1 MPENNFEF
9 LIEENSKGSRSTP
22 EQEAVITGL
31 TQERVYLEVP
41 EFLEG
46 LPVRRIAPH
55 AFREQQHLRS
65 LSLPRNLRSVGAFA
79 LYNCPELEEVDLHDG
94 ITDFHNGVFRHDL
107 RLRRIRIHINGDNPG
122 GSFTVMKDILSESD
136 TRLQFCLLFPD
147 GEARLTFPG
156 YLYAFNE
163 NTMARTIQFSI
174 TGSGMV
180 YRECVRRKGVGFRE
194 YDRLFSRVVLDDP
207 QAAVEIAVD
216 RLLFPYNLAPEHRQA
231 YEDHLRVNA
240 REALLQFLQQM
251 RGGTSHAFSEE
262 GILRLRMMADRG
274 FVSADAA
281 DDALREASALGLTEA
296 CSIILA
302 GRDKTEKENGTSS
315 SGEFTLDDW

>member
-1 MPENNFEF
+1 
-9 LIEENSKGSRSTP
+9 
-22 EQEAVITGL
+22 
-31 TQERVYLEVP
+31 QERVYLEVP

-194 YDRLFSRVVLDDP
+194 YDRLFSRVV
-207 QAAVEIAVD
+207 
-216 RLLFPYNLAPEHRQA
+216 
-231 YEDHLRVNA
+231 
-240 REALLQFLQQM
+240 
-251 RGGTSHAFSEE
+251 
-262 GILRLRMMADRG
+262 
-274 FVSADAA
+274 
-281 DDALREASALGLTEA
+281 
-296 CSIILA
+296 
-302 GRDKTEKENGTSS
+302 
-315 SGEFTLDDW
+315 

>member
-1 MPENNFEF
+1 M
-9 LIEENSKGSRSTP
+9 
-22 EQEAVITGL
+22 
-31 TQERVYLEVP
+31 
-41 EFLEG
+41 
-46 LPVRRIAPH
+46 
-55 AFREQQHLRS
+55 
-65 LSLPRNLRSVGAFA
+65 
-79 LYNCPELEEVDLHDG
+79 
-94 ITDFHNGVFRHDL
+94 
-107 RLRRIRIHINGDNPG
+107 
-122 GSFTVMKDILSESD
+122 
-136 TRLQFCLLFPD
+136 
-147 GEARLTFPG
+147 
-156 YLYAFNE
+156 
-163 NTMARTIQFSI
+163 
-174 TGSGMV
+174 
-180 YRECVRRKGVGFRE
+180 
-194 YDRLFSRVVLDDP
+194 
-207 QAAVEIAVD
+207 D

-302 GRDKTEKENGTSS
+302 GRDKTQKENETSS